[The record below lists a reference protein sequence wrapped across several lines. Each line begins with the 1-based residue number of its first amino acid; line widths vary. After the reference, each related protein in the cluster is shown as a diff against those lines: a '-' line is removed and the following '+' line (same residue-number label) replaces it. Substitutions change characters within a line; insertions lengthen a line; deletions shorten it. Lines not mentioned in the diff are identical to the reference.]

1 MTLIRREFLQVAGV
15 LAVVPSATWTAFAQT
30 AGPKLTQILKKDMEG
45 QGLTVQ
51 ETVVSIIEFGPGV
64 SAPWHMHPSAQ
75 EMLYALDGNLVV
87 EVDGRGTTS
96 LKPGESAI
104 IPGDV
109 AHLARNDSSSASVK
123 GLLVHSRG
131 EKGKPFVVAVKR

>member
-1 MTLIRREFLQVAGV
+1 MTLIRREFLQIAGV
-15 LAVVPSATWTAFAQT
+15 LATVPSATWSAFAQT

-51 ETVVSIIEFGPGV
+51 ETVVSVVEFEPGV

-75 EMLYALDGNLVV
+75 ELLYALDGNVVV
-87 EVDGRGTTS
+87 EVDGRGTTGV
-96 LKPGESAI
+96 KPGESYS

-109 AHLARNDSSSASVK
+109 AHLARNDSSASVK
-123 GLLVHSRG
+123 ALVVHSRG
-131 EKGKPFVVAVKR
+131 DKGKPFVVPVKR